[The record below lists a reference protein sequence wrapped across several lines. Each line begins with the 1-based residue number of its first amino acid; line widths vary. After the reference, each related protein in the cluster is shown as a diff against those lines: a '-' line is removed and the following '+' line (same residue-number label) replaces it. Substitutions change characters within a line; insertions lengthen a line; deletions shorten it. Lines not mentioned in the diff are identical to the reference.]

1 MARVAELKGHP
12 WGTGRA
18 FIFKCPGCGEHHIFQ
33 THWND
38 GRPAWS
44 WNENFDKP
52 TVHPSIKVTTP
63 GGIPGAV
70 CHSFITNGR
79 IQFLTDSTHHLAGQ
93 TVELPELED

>member
-1 MARVAELKGHP
+1 MAKVRLSYDNGAGKGKAY
-12 WGTGRA
+12 R
-18 FIFKCPGCGEHHIFQ
+18 FMCPGCGCIHQFWER
-33 THWND
+33 WND
-38 GRPAWS
+38 GSPAWK
-44 WNENFDKP
+44 WNGDVSKP